1 VRLGDNDLFEGAGM
15 KLTRL
20 EIGLTVVKVALLLI
34 VAGGEASSAPAA
46 RQVPAVLRA
55 RALEI
60 VDEQGRV
67 RANILV
73 HGPETVNGVRYPE
86 TVLFR
91 LMDPTSGPVVKLT
104 AAANGSALSLSDDGG
119 GGVQL
124 YARDTASFVRVV
136 DKSGRRAV
144 LKP

>member
-1 VRLGDNDLFEGAGM
+1 M

-20 EIGLTVVKVALLLI
+20 EIGLIAMNSALLII
-34 VAGGEASSAPAA
+34 VAGDRVNSAFAA
-46 RQVPAVLRA
+46 PQVPDVLRA

-60 VDEQGRV
+60 LDERGRV

-73 HGPETVNGVRYPE
+73 HGPETVNGIRYPE
-86 TVLFR
+86 AVLFR
-91 LMDPTSGPVVKLT
+91 LMDPRSGPIVKLT
-104 AAANGSALSLSDDGG
+104 ASPNGAALGLSDDRN

-136 DKSGRRAV
+136 DKRGRIAM

>member
-1 VRLGDNDLFEGAGM
+1 M

-20 EIGLTVVKVALLLI
+20 EIGLIAMNAALLI
-34 VAGGEASSAPAA
+34 VLAGGRVNSAMAA
-46 RQVPAVLRA
+46 PQVPEVLRA

-60 VDEQGRV
+60 VDERGRV

-73 HGPETVNGVRYPE
+73 HGPETVNGIRYPE
-86 TVLFR
+86 AVLFR
-91 LMDPTSGPVVKLT
+91 LMDPHSGPIVKLT
-104 AAANGSALSLSDDGG
+104 ASPNGSALGLSDDAN

-136 DKSGRRAV
+136 DKRGRIAM

>member
-1 VRLGDNDLFEGAGM
+1 MPRIQRIAF
-15 KLTRL
+15 
-20 EIGLTVVKVALLLI
+20 GLTLLKLLLLI
-34 VAGGEASSAPAA
+34 GLILS
-46 RQVPAVLRA
+46 QVPAAFGKQAVAPVLRG

-73 HGPETVNGVRYPE
+73 HGPETVNSRTYPE

-91 LMDPTSGPVVKLT
+91 LIDPKSGPVVKLT
-104 AAANGSALSLSDDGG
+104 AAANGSALGLSDGLSDYGG
-119 GGVQL
+119 IQL

-136 DKSGRRAV
+136 DRSGRRQV

>member
-1 VRLGDNDLFEGAGM
+1 M

-20 EIGLTVVKVALLLI
+20 EIGLTVMNAALLVI
-34 VAGGEASSAPAA
+34 VAGGHVNSAGAA
-46 RQVPAVLRA
+46 PQVPAVLRA

-67 RANILV
+67 RASILV
-73 HGPETVNGVRYPE
+73 HGPETVNGIRYPE

-91 LMDPTSGPVVKLT
+91 LADPTSGPVVKLT
-104 AAANGSALSLSDDGG
+104 ASANGSALGLSDDAN

-136 DKSGRRAV
+136 DRSGRSTV
-144 LKP
+144 VKP

>member
-1 VRLGDNDLFEGAGM
+1 MPRIHRF
-15 KLTRL
+15 T
-20 EIGLTVVKVALLLI
+20 IGLTLLNLGLFILSLMSQASTAL
-34 VAGGEASSAPAA
+34 GKQSEP
-46 RQVPAVLRA
+46 RVLRA

-60 VDEQGRV
+60 VDDQGRL

-91 LMDPTSGPVVKLT
+91 LIDPAGGPVVKLT
-104 AAANGSALSLSDDGG
+104 AAANGSALGLSDGLNGG
-119 GGVQL
+119 NGGVQL
-124 YARDTASFVRVV
+124 YARDTASFVRIV
-136 DKSGRRAV
+136 DKSGRTQM